1 MGRVDR
7 GDVRGESRNHHV
19 HSLVS
24 IYGLVVILLV
34 VGVWGGGGSW
44 PVMGE
49 KEEVPLS
56 SLSLPM
62 YDYCGTV
69 KIVRLQ
75 LGADISDP
83 RRPPRGRNILV

>member
-1 MGRVDR
+1 MMGRVDR

-49 KEEVPLS
+49 KEEVVFNLAQTY
-56 SLSLPM
+56 LIHGGL
-62 YDYCGTV
+62 
-69 KIVRLQ
+69 
-75 LGADISDP
+75 
-83 RRPPRGRNILV
+83 LVDEIYWSKEALL